1 MVVLAKKVKQCLDIS
16 PVNLATQ
23 ISKEPRLEII
33 LQVAELDA

>member
-1 MVVLAKKVKQCLDIS
+1 MAVLALRVKQYLDIS